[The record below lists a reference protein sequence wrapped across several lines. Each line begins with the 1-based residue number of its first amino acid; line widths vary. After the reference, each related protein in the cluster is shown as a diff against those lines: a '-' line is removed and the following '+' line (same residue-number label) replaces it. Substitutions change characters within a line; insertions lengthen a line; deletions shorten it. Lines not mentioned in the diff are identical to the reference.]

1 MPLKYFDYCEKK
13 NDSSV
18 ISRYNFAL
26 LPDFGTFLAL
36 IFLNRLAHVWS
47 GLRGTLNLTVAEK

>member
-18 ISRYNFAL
+18 ISGDFDL
-26 LPDFGTFLAL
+26 LPDFGTFRAL
-36 IFLNRLAHVWS
+36 IFLNRLAHVWF

>member
-18 ISRYNFAL
+18 ISGDFDL
-26 LPDFGTFLAL
+26 LPDFGTFLVL
-36 IFLNRLAHVWS
+36 IFWFALLMS
-47 GLRGTLNLTVAEK
+47 GLDCEEHSIWR